1 LQQALGNYPLF
12 LNPEIIEMNS
22 LELQNRIAL
31 PLTEPS
37 LRQSNDG
44 ENPHNV
50 VIIEQNLAPADK
62 GAAAWRLL
70 GAAFVFE
77 ALLWGRGLH
86 LNFAR

>member
-1 LQQALGNYPLF
+1 MTP
-12 LNPEIIEMNS
+12 
-22 LELQNRIAL
+22 LELQNRIPL

-37 LRQSNDG
+37 LGLSNDE
-44 ENPHNV
+44 ENPHDV

-77 ALLWGRGLH
+77 ALLWGRNLH
-86 LNFAR
+86 LNFAE